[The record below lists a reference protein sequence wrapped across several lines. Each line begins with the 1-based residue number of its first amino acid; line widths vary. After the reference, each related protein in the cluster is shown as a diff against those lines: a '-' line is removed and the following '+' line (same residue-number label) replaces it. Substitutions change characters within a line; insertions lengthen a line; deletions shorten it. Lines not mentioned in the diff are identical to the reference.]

1 MTVPGGQIAARVV
14 HFARALRAAGLPI
27 GPGRVLDAV
36 GAAAEVGLAR
46 REDFYW
52 ALHAVLVSRVE
63 HRALFREAFELF
75 WREPD
80 PSPAGLELP
89 VSHPDARAPGQPQP
103 TRRLAEALAATRPA
117 RAPSLSSRAEVD
129 AILAWSDREQLRTR
143 DFEQMSAA
151 EVREAEE
158 AIARMRLPV
167 RDIPSRRA
175 RPDPGGDRV
184 DPRGS
189 LRAALRTGTDSIPLR
204 WRSQGPRPPAVVA
217 LIDVSGSMVRY
228 ARMLLRFVHALGQ
241 DRPHVHAFTFATR
254 LTDVSRTLRRRD
266 VDAALAS
273 VGRGVPDWEGGT
285 RIGDCLRDFN
295 LRWSRRLLGQGA
307 LVLLFTDGL
316 DRGDAALLAAETER
330 LRRSCRRLVWLNPL
344 LRFQGFEPLAEGVRS
359 MLPHVDD
366 FRPVH
371 DLESLGELARA
382 LGEGPGSGAR
392 GRPGGRAR
400 PGTRAAGS
408 GKAAGRAPR

>member
-1 MTVPGGQIAARVV
+1 MSTPGGQIAARVM

-63 HRALFREAFELF
+63 HHALFREAFELF

-80 PSPAGLELP
+80 VSPAGLELLLAN
-89 VSHPDARAPGQPQP
+89 PDAPAPGRPSP
-103 TRRLAEALAATRPA
+103 TRRLAEALAAA
-117 RAPSLSSRAEVD
+117 RAAMVVARSAPLEVD
-129 AILAWSDREQLRTR
+129 ALLAWSDREQLRTR

-151 EVREAEE
+151 EIREAEE
-158 AIARMRLPV
+158 AIARLRLPV
-167 RDIPSRRA
+167 RDVPTRRA
-175 RPDPGGDRV
+175 RPDPAGDRI
-184 DPRGS
+184 DPRAS
-189 LRAALRTGTDSIPLR
+189 LRAALRAGPDAIPLR
-204 WRSQGPRPPAVVA
+204 WRSPAGRPPAVVA
-217 LIDVSGSMVRY
+217 LCDVSGSMVRY

-266 VDAALAS
+266 VDAALAA
-273 VGRGVPDWEGGT
+273 VGRLVPDWEGGT
-285 RIGDCLRDFN
+285 RIGDCLREFN

-307 LVLLFTDGL
+307 VVLLFTDGL
-316 DRGDAALLAAETER
+316 DRGDAAVLARETQR

-344 LRFQGFEPLAEGVRS
+344 LRYQRFEPLAEGVRS

-371 DLESLGELARA
+371 DLESLAELARV
-382 LGEGPGSGAR
+382 LGE
-392 GRPGGRAR
+392 RP
-400 PGTRAAGS
+400 T
-408 GKAAGRAPR
+408 AGRASGRRAGAAAARGAPTAP